1 MATPK
6 KQTLSASAAALGLPT
21 SALVIPKPTPKPV
34 AKPKPTSSVVSSV
47 TPKAVSGIGSTQ
59 VFPGDFGDGGVAG
72 GAVIPEQP
80 TWTKAGTV
88 QTLNGPVDVDATGKA
103 KNGSTPIGV
112 TDPSRPSQPGA
123 AYIWNGK
130 EWVKPAKPAG
140 SGDYSWDDNKGWSL
154 ITVVPGPTGG
164 TTIAPEK
171 MLASDTFRNTFALVF
186 GKEEASKAYVGT
198 LYKLVS
204 GFYKTG
210 SSVDDS
216 INLAVRQARV
226 DKTIP
231 EFTKRFEGLFALDDM
246 LAAGKLVDVP
256 TVAEFI
262 ASENEAA
269 TLLREAG
276 MPDLANSEFIG
287 TQVLGKGKSV
297 AEIGRILNN
306 AFYAI
311 DNAPAEAKKVLAEN
325 YPTATRSGLA
335 AALIGG
341 EKGAAQLQKEIAG
354 YNIVAA
360 ARVQGVTTD
369 LAKGMDLAAQ
379 GYNYSTALTGYGQ
392 VAAATG
398 AYQKIKE
405 MEGGTA
411 IKTSE
416 VQDALQKAILEKNFT
431 EQEKLRLAAER
442 EAARFASRAGNIG
455 SKAFASQ
462 ARGAGLV

>member
-1 MATPK
+1 MATK
-6 KQTLSASAAALGLPT
+6 KQTTAASAAALGLPT
-21 SALVIPKPTPKPV
+21 SVLAQTKPTPKPVVKPVVTPTPKPTPKPK
-34 AKPKPTSSVVSSV
+34 APPTV
-47 TPKAVSGIGSTQ
+47 TPET
-59 VFPGDFGDGGVAG
+59 
-72 GAVIPEQP
+72 P
-80 TWTKAGTV
+80 TWIKAGTV
-88 QTLNGPVDVDATGKA
+88 NTLNGPVDVDATGKA
-103 KNGSTPIGV
+103 QDGSIPIAV
-112 TDPSRPSQPGA
+112 TDPNRPSQPGA
-123 AYIWNGK
+123 AFIWNGK
-130 EWVKPAKPAG
+130 EWVKPSMPQDG
-140 SGDYSWDDNKGWSL
+140 QNYNWDNDKGWTP

-164 TTIAPEK
+164 TTVAPER
-171 MLASDTFRNTFALVF
+171 MLASDTFRNTFALAF
-186 GKEEASKAYVGT
+186 GKDEASKAYVGK
-198 LYKLVS
+198 LYQLVS

-210 SSVDDS
+210 STVDES

-231 EFTKRFEGLFALDDM
+231 EFTKRFEGLFLLDDM
-246 LAAGKLVDVP
+246 LAKGQLVDVP

-276 MPDLANSEFIG
+276 MPDLANTEFIG

-325 YPTATRSGLA
+325 FPTATRSGLA

-379 GYNYSTALTGYGQ
+379 GYNYGTALTGFGQ
-392 VAAATG
+392 VAAATAG
-398 AYQKIKE
+398 YQKIKE
-405 MEGGTA
+405 MEGNASVKTA
-411 IKTSE
+411 D
-416 VQDALQKAILEKNFT
+416 VQAALQKAILEKNFT
-431 EQEKLRLAAER
+431 EQEALRLAAER
-442 EAARFASRAGNIG
+442 EAARFASKPGNMG
-455 SKAFASQ
+455 SKSFASQ
-462 ARGAGLV
+462 ARGAGYF

>member
-1 MATPK
+1 
-6 KQTLSASAAALGLPT
+6 
-21 SALVIPKPTPKPV
+21 
-34 AKPKPTSSVVSSV
+34 
-47 TPKAVSGIGSTQ
+47 
-59 VFPGDFGDGGVAG
+59 
-72 GAVIPEQP
+72 
-80 TWTKAGTV
+80 
-88 QTLNGPVDVDATGKA
+88 
-103 KNGSTPIGV
+103 
-112 TDPSRPSQPGA
+112 
-123 AYIWNGK
+123 
-130 EWVKPAKPAG
+130 
-140 SGDYSWDDNKGWSL
+140 
-154 ITVVPGPTGG
+154 
-164 TTIAPEK
+164 
-171 MLASDTFRNTFALVF
+171 MLASDTFRNTFSLAF
-186 GKEEASKAYVGT
+186 GKEEASKAYVGK
-198 LYKLVS
+198 LYQLVS

-210 SSVDDS
+210 STVDES

-392 VAAATG
+392 VAAATS

>member
-1 MATPK
+1 MAKKPTEAELSGMRYQAQAPK
-6 KQTLSASAAALGLPT
+6 KTAPSAGIALPASFT
-21 SALVIPKPTPKPV
+21 PAVKMPTPAVQPGQSGFVGPV
-34 AKPKPTSSVVSSV
+34 APAATVV
-47 TPKAVSGIGSTQ
+47 
-59 VFPGDFGDGGVAG
+59 
-72 GAVIPEQP
+72 PEAP
-80 TWTKAGTV
+80 TWVKAGTV
-88 QTLNGPVDVDATGKA
+88 NTLQGPIDVDINGRA
-103 KNGSTPIGV
+103 KNGSIPIAV

-123 AYIWNGK
+123 AYIWSGK
-130 EWVKPAKPAG
+130 EWIKPAKPQDG
-140 SGDYSWDDNKGWSL
+140 NDYSWDDNKGWTL
-154 ITVVPGPTGG
+154 IKVIPGPTGG
-164 TTIAPEK
+164 NITAPER

-186 GKEEASKAYVGT
+186 GKEEASKAYVGE

-210 SSVDDS
+210 STVDES

-226 DKTIP
+226 DKTVP
-231 EFTKRFEGLFALDDM
+231 EFTKRFEGLFMLDDM

-256 TVAEFI
+256 TVTEFI

-276 MPDLANSEFIG
+276 MPDLATSEFIG
-287 TQVLGKGKSV
+287 KEVLGRGKSV
-297 AEIGRILNN
+297 AEVGRILNN

-311 DNAPAEAKKVLAEN
+311 DNAPVEAKKVLAEN
-325 YPTATRSGLA
+325 FPTATRSGLA

-341 EKGAAQLQKEIAG
+341 EKGAAQLQKEISG

-369 LAKGMDLAAQ
+369 LAKGIDLAAQ
-379 GYNYSTALTGYGQ
+379 GYNYSTALTDFGK

-398 AYQKIKE
+398 AYQKIRE
-405 MEGGTA
+405 MEGNA
-411 IKTSE
+411 SVKTSE

-442 EAARFASRAGNIG
+442 EAARFASKPGNLG
-455 SKAFASQ
+455 SKSFASQ
-462 ARGAGLV
+462 ARGAGYF

>member
-1 MATPK
+1 MAKAPTEAELAGMRYQAQAPK
-6 KQTLSASAAALGLPT
+6 KTAPSAGIALPASFT
-21 SALVIPKPTPKPV
+21 PAVKMPTPAVQPGQSGFVGPV
-34 AKPKPTSSVVSSV
+34 APAATVV
-47 TPKAVSGIGSTQ
+47 
-59 VFPGDFGDGGVAG
+59 
-72 GAVIPEQP
+72 PEAP
-80 TWTKAGTV
+80 TWVKAGTV
-88 QTLNGPVDVDATGKA
+88 NTLQGPIDVDINGRA
-103 KNGSTPIGV
+103 KNGSIPIAV
-112 TDPSRPSQPGA
+112 NDPSRPSQPGA
-123 AYIWNGK
+123 AYIWSGK
-130 EWVKPAKPAG
+130 EWVKPAKPEDG
-140 SGDYSWDDNKGWSL
+140 KNYSWNDDKGWTL
-154 ITVVPGPTGG
+154 IEVVPGPTGG
-164 TTIAPEK
+164 TVTAPER
-171 MLASDTFRNTFALVF
+171 MLASDTFKNTFALTF
-186 GKEEASKAYVGT
+186 GAEEASKPYVGV

-210 SSVDDS
+210 STVDES
-216 INLAVRQARV
+216 INFAVRQARV

-256 TVAEFI
+256 TVSEFI

-341 EKGAAQLQKEIAG
+341 EKGAAQLQKEISG

-369 LAKGMDLAAQ
+369 LAKGIDLAAQ
-379 GYNYSTALTGYGQ
+379 GYNYSTALTDFGK

-398 AYQKIKE
+398 AYQKIRE
-405 MEGGTA
+405 MEGNA
-411 IKTSE
+411 SVKTSE

-442 EAARFASRAGNIG
+442 EAARFASKPGNLG
-455 SKAFASQ
+455 SKSFASQ
-462 ARGAGLV
+462 ARGANVF

>member
-1 MATPK
+1 MAIAPGNFRRAEEASNAEGTTKAALDFALANAKSNPTPANIAIAK
-6 KQTLSASAAALGLPT
+6 DTFAARQQTLTAQGKQPAQIAQKVTEASKNLGADYTSIQKTIEEAQAA
-21 SALVIPKPTPKPV
+21 ID
-34 AKPKPTSSVVSSV
+34 
-47 TPKAVSGIGSTQ
+47 AVN
-59 VFPGDFGDGGVAG
+59 VAG
-72 GAVIPEQP
+72 SAFSNF
-80 TWTKAGTV
+80 T
-88 QTLNGPVDVDATGKA
+88 PV
-103 KNGSTPIGV
+103 S
-112 TDPSRPSQPGA
+112 
-123 AYIWNGK
+123 
-130 EWVKPAKPAG
+130 
-140 SGDYSWDDNKGWSL
+140 
-154 ITVVPGPTGG
+154 TVVPGPTGG
-164 TTIAPEK
+164 STLQPTR
-171 MLASDTFRNTFALVF
+171 MLASDTFRNTFALAF
-186 GKEEASKAYVGT
+186 GKEEASKAYVGE

-210 SSVDDS
+210 STVDES

-262 ASENEAA
+262 QSENEAA

-276 MPDLANSEFIG
+276 MPDLATTEFIG

-311 DNAPAEAKKVLAEN
+311 DNAPPAVKEVLATK

-341 EKGAAQLQKEIAG
+341 EKGSAQLQKEIAG
-354 YNIVAA
+354 YNVVAA
-360 ARVQGVTTD
+360 AKVQGIETD
-369 LAKGMDLAAQ
+369 LARGMDLAAQ
-379 GYNYSTALTGYGQ
+379 GYNYSTALTGFGQ
-392 VAAATG
+392 VSAATN

-405 MEGGTA
+405 MEGNA
-411 IKTSE
+411 AVKTVD
-416 VQDALQKAILEKNFT
+416 VQDALQKAILEKNIA

-442 EAARFASRAGNIG
+442 EGARFSAKAGNLG
-455 SKAFASQ
+455 SKSFASQ
-462 ARGAGLV
+462 ARGSGVI

>member
-1 MATPK
+1 MAKAPIYEDY
-6 KQTLSASAAALGLPT
+6 LP
-21 SALVIPKPTPKPV
+21 ANPV
-34 AKPKPTSSVVSSV
+34 AKKAAPVPAAPKRTTAPVKSAFNSNIDT
-47 TPKAVSGIGSTQ
+47 TQ
-59 VFPGDFGDGGVAG
+59 LQVDDPRYTG
-72 GAVIPEQP
+72 PRP

-88 QTLNGPVDVDATGKA
+88 QTLNGPVDVNS
-103 KNGSTPIGV
+103 NGIAADGSLPIGI

-130 EWVKPAKPAG
+130 EWVKPAKPTG

-231 EFTKRFEGLFALDDM
+231 EFTKRFEGLFLLDDM
-246 LAAGKLVDVP
+246 LAKGQLIDVP

-276 MPDLANSEFIG
+276 MPDLANTEFIG

-341 EKGAAQLQKEIAG
+341 DKGAAQLQKEIAG

-379 GYNYSTALTGYGQ
+379 GYNYGTALTGFGQ
-392 VAAATG
+392 VAAATAG
-398 AYQKIKE
+398 YQKIKE
-405 MEGGTA
+405 MEGNASVKTA
-411 IKTSE
+411 D

-442 EAARFASRAGNIG
+442 EAARYAGRAGNIG

-462 ARGAGLV
+462 ARGADYY

>member
-6 KQTLSASAAALGLPT
+6 KQTLAASAAALGLPT
-21 SALVIPKPTPKPV
+21 SALATPKPTPKPV
-34 AKPKPTSSVVSSV
+34 VKPTPIPTPTPTSSVKSAFNSNIDTTQLQVDDPRY
-47 TPKAVSGIGSTQ
+47 TGPKPQATTT
-59 VFPGDFGDGGVAG
+59 
-72 GAVIPEQP
+72 

-103 KNGSTPIGV
+103 KDGSTPIGV

-123 AYIWNGK
+123 AYIWDGK
-130 EWVKPAKPAG
+130 GWVKPAKPI
-140 SGDYSWDDNKGWSL
+140 DDQIYSWDDNKGWTP
-154 ITVVPGPTGG
+154 ITVLPGPGGG
-164 TTIAPEK
+164 TTVAPER
-171 MLASDTFRNTFALVF
+171 MLASDTFRNTFSLVF
-186 GKEEASKAYVGT
+186 GKEEASKAYVGK
-198 LYKLVS
+198 LYQLVS

-210 SSVDDS
+210 STVDES

-405 MEGGTA
+405 MEGGAA

>member
-1 MATPK
+1 MARPTKDEFGTTVGNAPVKSSAGIALPASFTPAVK
-6 KQTLSASAAALGLPT
+6 M
-21 SALVIPKPTPKPV
+21 PTPAVQSGQPGFVGPV
-34 AKPKPTSSVVSSV
+34 APATTVV
-47 TPKAVSGIGSTQ
+47 PA
-59 VFPGDFGDGGVAG
+59 A
-72 GAVIPEQP
+72 P

-88 QTLNGPVDVDATGKA
+88 NTLQGPIDVDASGIA
-103 KNGSTPIGV
+103 KNGSIPIGV
-112 TDPSRPSQPGA
+112 TDPNRPSQPGA
-123 AYIWNGK
+123 AYIWSGK
-130 EWVKPAKPAG
+130 EWVKPAKPVDG
-140 SGDYSWDDNKGWSL
+140 RNYSWNDDKGWTL
-154 ITVVPGPTGG
+154 IEVAPGPTGG
-164 TTIAPEK
+164 TVTTPEK
-171 MLASDTFRNTFALVF
+171 ILASDTFKNTFALTF
-186 GKEEASKAYVGT
+186 GAEEASKPYVGV
-198 LYKLVS
+198 LYKLVA

-210 SSVDDS
+210 STIDES
-216 INLAVRQARV
+216 INFAVRQARV

-256 TVAEFI
+256 TVSEFI

-297 AEIGRILNN
+297 AEIGRILTN

-311 DNAPAEAKKVLAEN
+311 DNAPAAVKTVLAEN

-341 EKGAAQLQKEIAG
+341 EKGAAQLNKEISG

-360 ARVQGVTTD
+360 ARQQGITTD
-369 LAKGMDLAAQ
+369 LAKGIDLAAQ
-379 GYNYSTALTGYGQ
+379 GYDYGTALTGFGQ
-392 VAAATG
+392 VAAGTT

-405 MEGGTA
+405 MEGNA
-411 IKTSE
+411 SVKTSE

-442 EAARFASRAGNIG
+442 EANRFAGKAGNIG

-462 ARGAGLV
+462 SRGAGLV